1 MQNYTLLLNKKI
13 NFLKSILFMT
23 MKFKT
28 LMLATVSAQ
37 AQKAPENWFNKDAS
51 ADNVNG
57 VSTEKTYNDLLK
69 SRKSQTVIVAVIDSG
84 VDSEHEDLKDVM
96 WTNPGEIPG
105 NGIDDDQNGY
115 IDDIHGWNFLGGK
128 DGKNIHHEALELT
141 RLYAKLNKIYATQ
154 DSNKVSNKKEYA
166 QYRMYKK
173 LVEEK
178 RAEAEEN
185 LAQMD
190 NTEKTVIEA
199 LDVVSKALNGKAVTA
214 GNVKAIDAGDDKLLA
229 RGQRIT
235 LRILEQGEIKSID
248 DVKKEISAQ
257 LKEGREYYEGQVKYN
272 YNPDF
277 NDRATIVGDD
287 PYNSYENNYG
297 NNDVKGPDASHG
309 THVAGIIAAS
319 RGNNKGMDGVADNV
333 RIMSVRCVPD
343 GDERDKD
350 VANAIIYA
358 VDNGAQVINMSFG
371 KGYSWDKEA
380 VDKAVKYAAKHDVLL
395 VHAAGNDSEDN
406 DSSPNFP
413 TAKFEKAGLFKPKK
427 AKNWMEIGALSWK
440 PGEEL
445 PARFSNYGKKNVDVF
460 SPGVDIYSTTPD
472 GNYASFSGTS
482 MASPVTAGVA
492 ALVRSYFPELT
503 ALQVKEII
511 EGSAII
517 NDTMVKKPGSDEK
530 VKFSDLSKTGGMVSA
545 YNAVQKASTT
555 KGKKKGGIHFKS
567 PLTAGAGAAKTDR
580 P

>member
-1 MQNYTLLLNKKI
+1 
-13 NFLKSILFMT
+13 MT

-28 LMLATVSAQ
+28 ALVSALMIVSSSTF

-51 ADNVNG
+51 SDNVNG
-57 VSTEKTYNDLLK
+57 VSTEKTYGELLK

-84 VDSEHEDLKDVM
+84 VDGEHEDLKDVM
-96 WTNPGEIPG
+96 WTNPGEIAG

-128 DGKNIHHEALELT
+128 GGKNIAHEALELT
-141 RLYAKLNKIYATQ
+141 RLYAKLDKVYKNQ
-154 DSNKVSNKKEYA
+154 DPNNVSNKKEYE
-166 QYRMYKK
+166 QYKTYKK
-173 LVEEK
+173 LVEDK
-178 RAEAEEN
+178 RTEASEN

-190 NTEKTVIEA
+190 NTEKTVLGA
-199 LDVVSKALNGKAVTA
+199 LDVVAKALDGKAVTT
-214 GNVKAIDAGDDKLLA
+214 GNVKAIEAGSDELLT
-229 RGQRIT
+229 RGKRIT
-235 LRILEQGEIKSID
+235 LRMLEQGEIKSID
-248 DVKKEISAQ
+248 DVKKEIQEQ
-257 LKEGREYYEGQVKYN
+257 LKEGREYYEGQVNYS
-272 YNPDF
+272 YNPNF
-277 NDRATIVGDD
+277 NDRETIVGDD
-287 PYNSYENNYG
+287 PNNSYESNYG
-297 NNDVKGPDASHG
+297 NNDIKGPDASHG

-319 RGNNKGMDGVADNV
+319 RGNKIGIDGVADNV

-371 KGYSWDKEA
+371 KGYSWDKTA

-413 TAKFEKAGLFKPKK
+413 TAKFDKAGLFKPKK

-440 PGEEL
+440 PGEDL

-472 GNYASFSGTS
+472 GKYASFSGTS

-492 ALVRSYFPELT
+492 AMIRSYYPELT
-503 ALQVKEII
+503 AVQVKEAI
-511 EGSAII
+511 EGSAVI
-517 NDTMVKKPGSDEK
+517 NETMVKKPGSDDK
-530 VKFSDLSKTGGMVSA
+530 IKFSELSKTGGMVSA
-545 YNAVQKASTT
+545 YNAVKKASMTA
-555 KGKKKGGIHFKS
+555 GKKKGGVHYKS